1 MNTVTEISHTLRQI
15 QRQQQTWLQH
25 ALADTGV
32 TVQQAITLQFIGQQ
46 PGLIQKDVVNVMHRR
61 AATVSAFL
69 KKLET
74 AGLIHREIP
83 VDNSRN
89 KQIFLTPTGEQVV
102 ATFQKR
108 RQQAEL
114 RLVQGLDTTQQAALL
129 ALLKQITA
137 N

>member
-102 ATFQKR
+102 ATFQKC

-114 RLVQGLDTTQQAALL
+114 RLVHGLDTTQQAALL